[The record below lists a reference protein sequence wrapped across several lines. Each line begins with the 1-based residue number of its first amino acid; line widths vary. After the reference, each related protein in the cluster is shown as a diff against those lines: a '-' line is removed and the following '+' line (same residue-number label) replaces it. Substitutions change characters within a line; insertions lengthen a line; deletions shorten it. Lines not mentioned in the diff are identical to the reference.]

1 MDYAWQ
7 AKRAT
12 DAVLADVSIAKQIGV
27 DAEQPVIVQG
37 MHNRDVCLAAL
48 SEDRW
53 RKGRKP
59 VVNMDHIGSK
69 PRRDLREPVFYGRRG
84 HKETCRSP
92 YLGTDSVY
100 RVVVNVETLY
110 LDSMRMEQPDFR
122 VYDGVFPARLLIPIM
137 NHENFHAM
145 T

>member
-1 MDYAWQ
+1 MDYARY
-7 AKRAT
+7 AKRAA
-12 DAVLADVSIAKQIGV
+12 DAVLADTSIAKQIGI

-37 MHNRDVCLAAL
+37 MHNRDVCLPAL

-69 PRRDLREPVFYGRRG
+69 PRQGLRESVFYGRRD
-84 HKETCRSP
+84 HKETRRSL
-92 YLGTDSVY
+92 YLGKDSVY
-100 RVVVNVETLY
+100 RVVVNVKTLY
-110 LDSMRMEQPDFR
+110 LDSMRIEQPDFR

-145 T
+145 I